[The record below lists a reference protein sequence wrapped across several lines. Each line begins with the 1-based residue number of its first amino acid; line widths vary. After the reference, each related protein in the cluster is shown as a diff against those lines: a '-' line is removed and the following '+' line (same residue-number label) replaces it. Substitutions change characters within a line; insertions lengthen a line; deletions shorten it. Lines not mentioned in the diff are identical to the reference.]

1 MSDIKY
7 NLDSFT
13 MLTTIYDIESKIL
26 SLIKDKIENFVLS
39 INKLFINNTWYNN
52 HILKYINF
60 IFSKKILPIIIS
72 GIMYIKSKLSS
83 FQLLSE
89 EYLNINI
96 QKKNKFIFI
105 LLLNSFEALIIKYV
119 NQIFA
124 VCYSLIFKS
133 SSNNLQKIT
142 YYGNC
147 IKNILKHIKNL
158 QNIILGMIFFKSV
171 SQKEN
176 NSFFDNLKK
185 PIEIISYGFI
195 FKNAYNIFQ
204 NLMNIFNIY
213 SIEEENEKEKKLNE
227 TSIINN
233 KNKIENQNEINNAED
248 DDNENICILC
258 LNKYNKVSCTPC
270 GHLFCWSCIHLYLT
284 EKNNCPKCKSSCK
297 PQEILFLQNYL
308 SF

>member
-1 MSDIKY
+1 MNDIKN

-13 MLTTIYDIESKIL
+13 LLTTIYDIESNIL
-26 SLIKDKIENFVLS
+26 SLIKDKIQNFILS
-39 INKLFINNTWYNN
+39 INKLFVNNNWYNN
-52 HILKYINF
+52 HIIKYINF

-72 GIMYIKSKLSS
+72 GIMYIKSKISS

-96 QKKNKFIFI
+96 RNKNKFIFF

-133 SSNNLQKIT
+133 RSNNLQKIT
-142 YYGNC
+142 YYGKC

-158 QNIILGMIFFKSV
+158 QNIILGMIFLKSV

-176 NSFFDNLKK
+176 NSLFNNLKR
-185 PIEIISYGFI
+185 PLEIISYGFI
-195 FKNAYNIFQ
+195 FKNAYNIYQ
-204 NLMNIFNIY
+204 NIINIFNIY
-213 SIEEENEKEKKLNE
+213 CIEEEKEGKLNE
-227 TSIINN
+227 KRNN
-233 KNKIENQNEINNAED
+233 LSKNNNEDIKEINNVED
-248 DDNENICILC
+248 DDNENMCILC

-270 GHLFCWSCIHLYLT
+270 GHLFCWSCIHLYLA

-308 SF
+308 NF

>member
-1 MSDIKY
+1 MDDIKN
-7 NLDSFT
+7 NLYSFT
-13 MLTTIYDIESKIL
+13 LLTNIYDIESNIL
-26 SLIKDKIENFVLS
+26 SLIKEKIENFALS
-39 INKLFINNTWYNN
+39 INKLFVNNTWYNN
-52 HILKYINF
+52 HIINYINF

-83 FQLLSE
+83 FQLISE

-96 QKKNKFIFI
+96 KNKNKFIFF

-119 NQIFA
+119 NQIFS

-133 SSNNLQKIT
+133 RDNNLQKMA
-142 YYGNC
+142 YYGKC

-171 SQKEN
+171 SIKEN
-176 NSFFDNLKK
+176 NSFFDYMEK
-185 PIEIISYGFI
+185 PMKIISYGFI
-195 FKNAYNIFQ
+195 LKNAYNIFQ
-204 NLMNIFNIY
+204 NLMNILNIY
-213 SIEEENEKEKKLNE
+213 SIEEEKEENLNVA
-227 TSIINN
+227 SINN
-233 KNKIENQNEINNAED
+233 NINNNENIKEINNVED
-248 DDNENICILC
+248 DDNENVCILC

-270 GHLFCWSCIHLYLT
+270 GHLFCWSCIHLYLA

-308 SF
+308 NF

>member
-1 MSDIKY
+1 MNDIKN

-13 MLTTIYDIESKIL
+13 LLTTIYDIESNIL
-26 SLIKDKIENFVLS
+26 SLIKDKIQNFILS
-39 INKLFINNTWYNN
+39 INKLFVNNNWYNN
-52 HILKYINF
+52 HIIKYINF

-72 GIMYIKSKLSS
+72 GIMYIKSKISS

-96 QKKNKFIFI
+96 RNKNKFIFF

-124 VCYSLIFKS
+124 LCYSLIFKS
-133 SSNNLQKIT
+133 RSNNLQKIT
-142 YYGNC
+142 YYGKS

-158 QNIILGMIFFKSV
+158 QNIIFGMIFLKSV

-176 NSFFDNLKK
+176 NSLFNNLKR
-185 PIEIISYGFI
+185 PLEIISYGFI
-195 FKNAYNIFQ
+195 LKNAYNIFQ

-213 SIEEENEKEKKLNE
+213 SIEEEKEGKLNE
-227 TSIINN
+227 KRNN
-233 KNKIENQNEINNAED
+233 LSKSNNEDINEINNVED
-248 DDNENICILC
+248 DDNENVCILC

-270 GHLFCWSCIHLYLT
+270 GHLFCWPCIHLYLA

-308 SF
+308 NF

>member
-1 MSDIKY
+1 MNDIKN

-13 MLTTIYDIESKIL
+13 LLTTIYDIESNIL
-26 SLIKDKIENFVLS
+26 SLIKDKIQNFILS
-39 INKLFINNTWYNN
+39 INKLFVNNNWYNN
-52 HILKYINF
+52 HIIKYINF

-72 GIMYIKSKLSS
+72 GIMYIKSKISS

-96 QKKNKFIFI
+96 RNKNKFIFF

-124 VCYSLIFKS
+124 LCYSLIFKS
-133 SSNNLQKIT
+133 RSNNLQKIT
-142 YYGNC
+142 YYGKS

-158 QNIILGMIFFKSV
+158 QNIIFGMIFLKSV

-176 NSFFDNLKK
+176 NSLFNNLKR
-185 PIEIISYGFI
+185 PLEIISYGFI
-195 FKNAYNIFQ
+195 LKNAYNIFQ

-213 SIEEENEKEKKLNE
+213 SIEEEKEGKLNE
-227 TSIINN
+227 KRNN
-233 KNKIENQNEINNAED
+233 LSKSNNEDINEINNVED
-248 DDNENICILC
+248 DDNENVCILC

-270 GHLFCWSCIHLYLT
+270 GHLFCWSCIHLYLA
-284 EKNNCPKCKSSCK
+284 EKNNCPKCKYSCK

-308 SF
+308 NF